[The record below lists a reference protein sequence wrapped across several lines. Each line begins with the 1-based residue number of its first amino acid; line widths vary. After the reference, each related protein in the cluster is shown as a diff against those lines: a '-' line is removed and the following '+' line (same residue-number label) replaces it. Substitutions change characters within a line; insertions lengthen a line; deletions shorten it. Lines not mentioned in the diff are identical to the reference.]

1 MRERKMFMGNL
12 SMKFEREKLYDEIW
26 DISLTGVSKK
36 YGLNY
41 AKLVQVCKENNIPYP
56 SSAYWTKKNM
66 GLDYTKEIIELP
78 EAEEKEIEVL
88 LKNTELLIDK
98 KVSDKDKFIKEFNFL
113 NFLEE
118 DEKKNVAEV
127 IYDLSVDK
135 YRKNHK
141 VIIEY
146 KDKTKEERR
155 KEREANY
162 FNPYYNINNYV
173 EKGYFANI
181 SQTQKDRC
189 MKILS
194 AIYFAIEELGGQV
207 NNNFL
212 LYVRD
217 ENVTIEIEE
226 LQDTVIHE
234 LTKEEAKK
242 ILEYEESQKRH
253 AYGYKPNIR
262 KYDYVYNGKLKITCG
277 DRKYIRE
284 TDKIKLE
291 DKLGD
296 IIIKLYEQSEEIKNE
311 RLEREKIA
319 RKRREEEERKEK
331 IRNDKNSEV
340 QKIKELINCAEDYK
354 IACEI
359 RNYID
364 AVSKKELLTDEIK
377 EWIKWANKKA
387 NWFDPT
393 IDGED
398 ELLGKREH
406 TKSMEDKNNK
416 LNRYGSYYDWY

>member
-1 MRERKMFMGNL
+1 MFMGNL

-118 DEKKNVAEV
+118 DEKKNVAEI

-253 AYGYKPNIR
+253 TYGYKPNIR

-319 RKRREEEERKEK
+319 RKRREEEESKEK
-331 IRNDKNSEV
+331 IRNAKNSEV

-354 IACEI
+354 IACEV
-359 RNYID
+359 RNYIY
-364 AVSKKELLTDEIK
+364 AVSKKEILTDEIK

-393 IDGED
+393 IDEED

-416 LNRYGSYYDWY
+416 LNKYGSYYDWY

>member
-1 MRERKMFMGNL
+1 MFMGNL

-253 AYGYKPNIR
+253 TYGYKPNIR

-319 RKRREEEERKEK
+319 RKRREEEESKEK
-331 IRNDKNSEV
+331 IRNAKNSEV

-354 IACEI
+354 IACEV
-359 RNYID
+359 RNYIY
-364 AVSKKELLTDEIK
+364 AVSKKEILTDEIK

-393 IDGED
+393 IDEED

-416 LNRYGSYYDWY
+416 LNKYGSYYDWY